1 MRLLACAGCLA
12 ALAAIGEPSHR
23 RDPSNTKQPDASVKD
38 VRWLA
43 GCLEARTAGRLI
55 EEARLDVR
63 AGNMLGMGRTTTPK
77 RLMDYE
83 LTLIRQ
89 QKGKL
94 VYEAHPSGQA
104 PTIFTARIANSDSV
118 IFAAPEH
125 DYPQIVGYRRVGAD
139 SVTAWIDG
147 TVQGIRRRIEFPYR
161 RVPCPDGRESR

>member
-1 MRLLACAGCLA
+1 MRLLACTGCLA
-12 ALAAIGEPSHR
+12 ALAAVGGPSHR
-23 RDPSNTKQPDASVKD
+23 GDPTNTKRPDASVED

-43 GCLEARTAGRLI
+43 GCLEARSASRLI

-63 AGNMLGMGRTTTPK
+63 AGTMLGMGRTTTAK
-77 RLMDYE
+77 GLMDYE
-83 LTLIRQ
+83 LTLIRD

-147 TVQGIRRRIEFPYR
+147 TVQGKQQRIEFPYR
-161 RVPCPDGRESR
+161 RVPCPDGRGSR